1 MKPVW
6 IKYLL
11 FANAALE
18 GVIGLIFIFYPQL
31 IKSLPGLQ
39 ATAGLDGVTMLINMY
54 GVAAITLALFSIL
67 LSRQKYNPEALSM
80 GVVVFLVF
88 HIGLATTQ
96 FIHNPDFRPA
106 VLHSLLAIG
115 FFSALFSIKN

>member
-11 FANAALE
+11 FVNAALE
-18 GVIGLIFIFYPQL
+18 GAIGLMFLFYPQVL
-31 IKSLPGLQ
+31 KSLPGLQ
-39 ATAGLDGVTMLINMY
+39 LSEGQSGVDMLIRMY
-54 GVAAITLALFSIL
+54 GVAALALGLFSLL

-88 HIGLATTQ
+88 HIGLSGTQ
-96 FIHNPDFRPA
+96 FFHNPDIRPA
-106 VLHSLLAIG
+106 ILHALLAIG
-115 FFSALFSIKN
+115 FFGALFSIKN